1 MSQVAGKRA
10 LVTAAADGIGR
21 VVAETLLDEGAQ
33 VHICDIDSDGLTAFA
48 AARPGLGTTVAD
60 VSREDDVDRLFNEAM
75 AHLGGL
81 DILVNNAGIAGPA
94 GPIET
99 LELEAWQRTLAV
111 NLDGTF
117 LCCRRAVPLLKEAG
131 GGVIVNMSS
140 TAGLFGYPRRSP
152 YASAKW
158 AIIGLT
164 KTLAMELGPSGIRV
178 NAICPGAVSGDRIDR
193 VIEATAASRGVSP
206 EVVRDSYLRQT
217 SLRTFVDAEDIAAT
231 ILFLCSAAGA
241 RISGQALAVDGH
253 TEGLAEG

>member
-33 VHICDIDSDGLTAFA
+33 VHICDIDSAGLATFA
-48 AARPGLGTTVAD
+48 AGRPGLGTTVAD
-60 VSREDDVDRLFNEAM
+60 VSREDDVDRLFNEAT

-140 TAGLFGYPRRSP
+140 TAGIFGYPRRSP

-231 ILFLCSAAGA
+231 VVFLCSAAGA
-241 RISGQALAVDGH
+241 RISGQAIAVDGH
-253 TEGLAEG
+253 TEGLGEG